1 MSSWVPCEA
10 DVEKSKRRDEG
21 QKRAKGH
28 PKTCGDQIYH
38 MPPMAPC
45 DQQTQPGTKQC
56 LLPLVPVSRGHL
68 LGNVNFR
75 ILQKVPTKTTI
86 LAEGKARLIL
96 YKSTK
101 GLDPLMTKTRPTI
114 YVVQPRHIISRLECT
129 FTWTTR
135 HRENIHIYITGPL
148 ATSHRLFSHPRSP
161 VDTTHRVSTDFMHQ
175 STPPTQDRHLD
186 GHQRHARQKQPCQS
200 QSQAQKNLSEEGDI
214 AIRYS
219 Q

>member
-68 LGNVNFR
+68 LGNVNVR
-75 ILQKVPTKTTI
+75 ILQKVPTRTTI

-101 GLDPLMTKTRPTI
+101 GPRPPDDQNKADYLRRTAKTHHKPVGTYIYMDNQAWREHTYIYNRSLGHIPSTLFPTK
-114 YVVQPRHIISRLECT
+114 IS
-129 FTWTTR
+129 
-135 HRENIHIYITGPL
+135 
-148 ATSHRLFSHPRSP
+148 S
-161 VDTTHRVSTDFMHQ
+161 
-175 STPPTQDRHLD
+175 
-186 GHQRHARQKQPCQS
+186 
-200 QSQAQKNLSEEGDI
+200 
-214 AIRYS
+214 
-219 Q
+219 